1 MVDFGDEFT
10 IESYRIPW
18 LLWIQLLVFVLLIFL
33 LYCFSFLASNH
44 SDRTS
49 ASPSASHLVS
59 QETQKGKPIPKN
71 NSTTVVSNCFEISQ
85 VWIMD
90 SISIL
95 CYICSSSM
103 FSLRFHPLFFSVYF
117 KYLINPC
124 QMICK

>member
-1 MVDFGDEFT
+1 MVDFGDGFT

-18 LLWIQLLVFVLLIFL
+18 LIWIQLLVFVLLIFL

-44 SDRTS
+44 SDRTT

-59 QETQKGKPIPKN
+59 QETQKGKPSPKN

-85 VWIMD
+85 VWTMD

-95 CYICSSSM
+95 CYICSSM
-103 FSLRFHPLFFSVYF
+103 FSLRFHLLLFSVYF
-117 KYLINPC
+117 KYLINQC
-124 QMICK
+124 QMIFK